1 MNIRIE
7 KHYQARIPL
16 AIENLIRKLLVKI
29 PKEHLVGLDAII
41 LVDQV
46 THRRNQ
52 KSAGLYWQRKGQE
65 LSKIE
70 IAVTAIYKGMPRF
83 IFYLP
88 FIAKFMLANVLYHE
102 IGHHYQYSTHGII
115 NKEGENFADKYRKQM
130 LKKAFVLWRLLLLP
144 MSPLVLWLHRS
155 QKKRTKEKKKGV
167 TVI

>member
-16 AIENLIRKLLVKI
+16 AIEALIRKLLLKI
-29 PKEHLVGLDAII
+29 PKEHLIGLGAII

-46 THRRNQ
+46 THTRNK
-52 KSAGLYWQRKGQE
+52 KSTGLYWQRKGQE
-65 LSKIE
+65 LAKIE

-102 IGHHYQYSTHGII
+102 IGHHYQYSTHGITS
-115 NKEGENFADKYRKQM
+115 KGGEDFADKYRKQM
-130 LKKAFVLWRLLLLP
+130 LKKEFFLWGLLLLP
-144 MSPLVLWLHRS
+144 ISPLVQWLNRA
-155 QKKRTKEKKKGV
+155 QRKRTKGRG
-167 TVI
+167 